1 MYNIADNC
9 LSSEDFSL
17 LKNALLGAEFP
28 WYLNSSKVFK
38 NSVVEDRFNYQFTHT
53 FYHNY
58 SGSSNWMSVIAPLI
72 SIINPSAIVRIK
84 ANLVPVTDK
93 IILYDYHIDE
103 PNFEGET
110 AIFYVNNNNGYT
122 QFTDGQQVSSVEN
135 RLLTFNSNMLHTG
148 SSCTD
153 QKVRCVINLNYYKQN
168 KLR

>member
-1 MYNIADNC
+1 
-9 LSSEDFSL
+9 
-17 LKNALLGAEFP
+17 
-28 WYLNSSKVFK
+28 
-38 NSVVEDRFNYQFTHT
+38 
-53 FYHNY
+53 
-58 SGSSNWMSVIAPLI
+58 MSVIAPLI